1 MYGRYALESLPRSS
15 ALSLWTLSLSS
26 HPPTRRQHTQ
36 GTLMTLP
43 FCQSCGSGEAWPRLD
58 HFSGIECP
66 EILWE
71 SKLADLKK
79 RKHMNFRGESSKKH
93 SGESVEKNGQRRP
106 CLLTAPWGPMVLTQH
121 GFSEL
126 AYMLTLPYVIWMF
139 A

>member
-26 HPPTRRQHTQ
+26 QPPTRRQHTQ
-36 GTLMTLP
+36 DMLMTLP

-58 HFSGIECP
+58 HLSGIECP

-79 RKHMNFRGESSKKH
+79 ENIWTLEVRVAKST
-93 SGESVEKNGQRRP
+93 VER
-106 CLLTAPWGPMVLTQH
+106 V
-121 GFSEL
+121 
-126 AYMLTLPYVIWMF
+126 
-139 A
+139 